1 MAKDQKSYFLSSDG
15 YLRSR
20 EYIKKTWEFLQQ
32 EEQRRRENI
41 SIIFQ
46 AILLCG
52 VIMSLFIT
60 ITMNNFESF
69 IFLILFGTT
78 LIIKSIKDC
87 F

>member
-1 MAKDQKSYFLSSDG
+1 MAKDQKSYFLSSEG
-15 YLRSR
+15 ELQSKQ
-20 EYIKKTWEFLQQ
+20 YIEKVWEFLQQ
-32 EEQRRRENI
+32 EEQKRRENI

-60 ITMNNFESF
+60 ITMNNFKSF
-69 IFLILFGTT
+69 IFLILFGIT